1 MSADRPVCVRRFRGA
16 SGWSKLGEVGEATRC
31 DTVGAES
38 AAGRV
43 AVSVAGACADA
54 ALLTYPSGPS
64 V

>member
-1 MSADRPVCVRRFRGA
+1 MRRFRGA